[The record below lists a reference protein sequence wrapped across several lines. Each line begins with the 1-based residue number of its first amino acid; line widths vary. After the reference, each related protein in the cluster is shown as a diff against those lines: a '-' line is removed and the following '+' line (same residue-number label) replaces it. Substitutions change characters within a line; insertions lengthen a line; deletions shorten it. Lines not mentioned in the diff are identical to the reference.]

1 MTHRSSRRARYLHH
15 SSCAD
20 GRHNG
25 MRSAVQGVDLAIRAT
40 AVRSQR
46 AHRRR
51 TSSDYSGSTCVARLR
66 ADAQTEWAKGE
77 YQSRSKIDLRVLTS
91 DT

>member
-40 AVRSQR
+40 AAQIAAGPSPPDLFRLQRKHLRS
-46 AHRRR
+46 APASRR
-51 TSSDYSGSTCVARLR
+51 SDRM
-66 ADAQTEWAKGE
+66 GE
-77 YQSRSKIDLRVLTS
+77 GRIPIAVKDRPQSVD
-91 DT
+91 